1 MSELRAEAG
10 RDLGVIPE
18 EKMEN
23 QAPNSTFNYCFCR
36 FPSPAA
42 GTGKVFSSHGLCKCW
57 GVSKELTRAPQSS
70 RAFPPIQEG
79 NSSQKIPNTKEINI
93 RTPSVS
99 SSRSVF
105 NGL

>member
-1 MSELRAEAG
+1 M
-10 RDLGVIPE
+10 VIPE

-23 QAPNSTFNYCFCR
+23 QAPNSTFNYCLCR

-42 GTGKVFSSHGLCKCW
+42 GTGKVFSSRGLCRGW

-70 RAFPPIQEG
+70 RAFPPIQQG
-79 NSSQKIPNTKEINI
+79 NSNQKIPSIKEINI
-93 RTPSVS
+93 CMPSVS